1 MKARWQPVAILTA
14 VLFIVNAIAR
24 FLVWQGG
31 ADSERSQTRIG
42 LVAMAVVA
50 VVLVGAGYWWA
61 RRHPVPRVLADLA
74 VAAILGDLLSVVVGP
89 FAGGSVPFKEGA
101 AFVYS
106 EIWHYLGLAAI
117 GVALGIMVAIAAGQ
131 DWKSQAL
138 KRYAETARS
147 KPRRVVRR

>member
-1 MKARWQPVAILTA
+1 MRARWQPVAILTA
-14 VLFIVNAIAR
+14 ILFVVNAIAR

-31 ADSERSQTRIG
+31 ADSEHSQTTIG

-50 VVLVGAGYWWA
+50 VVMIGAGYWWT

-74 VAAILGDLLSVVVGP
+74 VAAVLGAVLSVVVGP

-101 AFVYS
+101 GFVFS
-106 EIWHYLGLAAI
+106 EVWHYLGLAAV
-117 GVALGIMVAIAAGQ
+117 GVALGVMIAIAAGQ
-131 DWKSQAL
+131 DRKSRAL
-138 KRYAETARS
+138 RRYAETVRS